1 MSPGRLIVVYLVALG
16 VFLAL
21 DAVWLGLV
29 ARTFYKKEV
38 GSLLA
43 TPPNWAAAAGF
54 YLIYVT
60 GIVIFAIR
68 PGLDAG
74 SIARAATLGALFGF
88 YTYATYDFTN
98 LATLKGWTWRVVA
111 VDVTWGTVLGCL
123 VATATTAILRGE
135 PTAG

>member
-1 MSPGRLIVVYLVALG
+1 MTPGRFAVVYLVALG

-29 ARTFYKKEV
+29 ARTFYRREV
-38 GSLLA
+38 GPLLA
-43 TPPNWAAAAGF
+43 SPPNWGAAAIF
-54 YLIYVT
+54 YLVYVT

-68 PGLDAG
+68 PGLDAN
-74 SIARAATLGALFGF
+74 SIATAATMGALFGF

-111 VDVTWGTVLGCL
+111 VDVAWGTALGCA
-123 VATATTAILRGE
+123 VATVTTAILRNPSTSG
-135 PTAG
+135 